1 MKPLYQYS
9 TFIFFFSLFL
19 ISLSC
24 EEDDMDSM
32 MTGEGP
38 EITGLT
44 VTPQADVLYGD
55 ELSLTASLKHE
66 PGLYAYFIQISSGSE
81 VLFDKIQLLTGKSF
95 EVEEVITLP
104 LPHNASSGDL
114 KISLTV
120 KDYDDNSRTEEI
132 TVSNVQVPVFEQLYL
147 ILDNNKVY
155 PMTGENDHF
164 VVKDFIPANATGK
177 IYASPDKKGMS
188 WGMTDGKV
196 APLGRNNITFGK
208 DSEAFFE
215 ISFDPYTFELVIGG
229 AESWVG
235 IGESLYILGG
245 ISGHWAD
252 GVISTERSKMKMTG
266 YRSGDEKYWTWSPPN
281 DGTGSPETDMWGSIV
296 AGSFRLKLAGE
307 NQFITYADQMITL
320 GSDDVNSAFEVSVG
334 GSFTIKVFQEGEQFT
349 RVSLEDATR
358 TLEYTSEGIFI
369 NGIPVPDA
377 ISFGG
382 HEVGKVDGS
391 YFTFEGPVDLENGQ
405 TITASGMDLSAAF
418 ADPDVFSG
426 GGNANWK
433 CIGTSGEYLIR
444 ADPFSGAVYVCKLGG
459 YPDVIYLDGWA
470 FGRHASDNR
479 PAWDAASRMC
489 LYRKGDALKYTG
501 TIYVYPWGG
510 DVSLWA
516 APYTEDDYG
525 SQLIGS
531 RHFNGITVAGD
542 GFLLPVPSDPGQ
554 LYEITVDL
562 REGFS
567 FDEEI
572 PDGDY
577 YSLIPKSSQKFTVA
591 FTPK

>member
-1 MKPLYQYS
+1 MVRLIGTTGIWYFTVIDPPNYITIILIRRNMKPLYQYS

-32 MTGEGP
+32 LTGEGP
-38 EITGLT
+38 QITGLT

-55 ELSLTASLKHE
+55 ELSLTASLHHE

-188 WGMTDGKV
+188 WGLTDGKV

-229 AESWVG
+229 AEVWVA

-307 NQFITYADQMITL
+307 NQFITYANQMITL

-334 GSFTIKVFQEGEQFT
+334 GSFTIKVFQEGEHFT

-391 YFTFEGPVDLENGQ
+391 YFTFE
-405 TITASGMDLSAAF
+405 
-418 ADPDVFSG
+418 
-426 GGNANWK
+426 
-433 CIGTSGEYLIR
+433 
-444 ADPFSGAVYVCKLGG
+444 
-459 YPDVIYLDGWA
+459 
-470 FGRHASDNR
+470 
-479 PAWDAASRMC
+479 
-489 LYRKGDALKYTG
+489 
-501 TIYVYPWGG
+501 
-510 DVSLWA
+510 
-516 APYTEDDYG
+516 
-525 SQLIGS
+525 
-531 RHFNGITVAGD
+531 
-542 GFLLPVPSDPGQ
+542 
-554 LYEITVDL
+554 
-562 REGFS
+562 
-567 FDEEI
+567 
-572 PDGDY
+572 
-577 YSLIPKSSQKFTVA
+577 
-591 FTPK
+591 